1 MNLGDRRLAG
11 AFKDKESSVSCLTL
25 LVNVFNAAKEGNFMT
40 SLKRLSSSFVTLL
53 TITVLTKLGGAA
65 PIDDLI
71 KGAKQEGTIEFYA
84 PSTLTPQGA
93 QALAAAFNKKYGLNI
108 KLQFNPSGNM
118 TRDIGKVVGLGASGV
133 PPEWDLMVVTDAHH
147 ATLWVKKLHQ
157 PFDYKSIGV
166 DPKAIQYD
174 NGAVSFANQF
184 VLPAYNK
191 QLVPAKDAPKTWE
204 DLLNPKWKG
213 KIGVSS
219 ATHHMA
225 RLAAGP
231 WGEEKT
237 TNFVKALTKQELILG
252 RLGEIYNRLLL
263 GEIVLAVSLTDSE
276 IKSEKNKSAPV
287 VHAEAVSPLIAPA
300 YQAGVPKNA
309 PHPKAAYLMAGYL
322 TTPEAQKIWEKYAGQ
337 SSALIP
343 GTSAY
348 KYAQKKTVV
357 YMTQDQAAMVDR
369 LSREYGKIFGF
380 SGL

>member
-1 MNLGDRRLAG
+1 M
-11 AFKDKESSVSCLTL
+11 
-25 LVNVFNAAKEGNFMT
+25 
-40 SLKRLSSSFVTLL
+40 KRLLSCALIL
-53 TITVLTKLGGAA
+53 ATIGDFGTFAAAA

-93 QALAAAFNKKYGLNI
+93 QALGAAFNKKYGLNV
-108 KLQFNPSGNM
+108 KLQFSPSGNM

-147 ATLWVKKLHQ
+147 ATLWVKKMHQ
-157 PFDYKSIGV
+157 SFDYKSIGV
-166 DPKAIQYD
+166 DAKAVQYD
-174 NGAVSFANQF
+174 NGSVSFANQF

-191 QLVPAKDAPKTWE
+191 QLVPAKDVPKSWD

-231 WGEEKT
+231 WGEEKA
-237 TNFVKALTKQELILG
+237 TNFVKALTKQDLILG
-252 RLGEIYNRLLL
+252 RLGEIYSRLLL
-263 GEIVLAVSLTDSE
+263 GEIVVAVSLSDSE
-276 IKSEKNKSAPV
+276 IKSEKNKNAPV
-287 VHAEAVSPLIAPA
+287 VFAEQVSPLIAPA
-300 YQAGVPKNA
+300 YHAGVPKNA
-309 PHPKAAYLMAGYL
+309 AHPKVAHLMAAYL

-337 SSALIP
+337 SSAFIP
-343 GTSAY
+343 GTVAY
-348 KYAQKKTVV
+348 KYVQGKKVV
-357 YMTQDQAAMVDR
+357 YMSQDQAEMIDR

-380 SGL
+380 TGL

>member
-1 MNLGDRRLAG
+1 MMKAFIGKRVGDISFTLARRKSMKRFLAY
-11 AFKDKESSVSCLTL
+11 ALTL
-25 LVNVFNAAKEGNFMT
+25 ELIAGFTASA
-40 SLKRLSSSFVTLL
+40 L
-53 TITVLTKLGGAA
+53 AA

-93 QALAAAFNKKYGLNI
+93 QALGAAFNKKYGLNV
-108 KLQFNPSGNM
+108 KLQYSPSGNM

-147 ATLWVKKLHQ
+147 ATLWVKKMHQ

-166 DPKAIQYD
+166 DAKAVQYD
-174 NGAVSFANQF
+174 NGSVSFANQF

-191 QLVPAKDAPKTWE
+191 QLVQAKDAPKSWD

-231 WGEEKT
+231 WGEEKA
-237 TNFVKALTKQELILG
+237 TNFVKALTKQDLILG
-252 RLGEIYNRLLL
+252 RLGEIYSRLLL
-263 GEIVLAVSLTDSE
+263 GEIVVAVSLSDSE

-287 VHAEAVSPLIAPA
+287 VFAESVSPLLAPA
-300 YQAGVPKNA
+300 YHAGVPKNA
-309 PHPKAAYLMAGYL
+309 AHPKVAYLMAAYL

-337 SSALIP
+337 SSAFIP

-348 KYAQKKTVV
+348 KYVQKKQVV
-357 YMTQDQAAMVDR
+357 YMSQDQAEMIDR
-369 LSREYGKIFGF
+369 LAREYGKIFGF
-380 SGL
+380 TGL

>member
-1 MNLGDRRLAG
+1 MRGIKFSLAASMVVWFFAPA
-11 AFKDKESSVSCLTL
+11 AFAAPMDE
-25 LVNVFNAAKEGNFMT
+25 LVAAAKKEGEF
-40 SLKRLSSSFVTLL
+40 
-53 TITVLTKLGGAA
+53 
-65 PIDDLI
+65 
-71 KGAKQEGTIEFYA
+71 EFYA

-93 QALAAAFNKKYGLNI
+93 QALSAAFNKKYGLNV
-108 KLQFNPSGNM
+108 KLQYSPSGNM
-118 TRDIGKVVGLGASGV
+118 TRDVGKLVGLAASGT

-147 ATLWVKKLHQ
+147 ATLWLKKLHQ
-157 PFDYKSIGV
+157 TFEYRSIGV
-166 DPKAIQYD
+166 DAKAIQFD

-191 QLVPAKDAPKTWE
+191 QLVSPKDAPKSWD

-213 KIGVSS
+213 KMGVSS
-219 ATHHMA
+219 ATHHLA

-237 TNFVKALTKQELILG
+237 TQFVNALTKQELILG

-263 GEIVLAVSLTDSE
+263 GEIVIAVSLSDSE
-276 IKSEKNKSAPV
+276 IKSEHNKSAPV

-300 YQAGVPKNA
+300 YHAGVPKNA
-309 PHPKAAYLMAGYL
+309 AHPKVGHLFAAFL
-322 TTPEAQKIWEKYAGQ
+322 TTPEAQKIWEKHAGQ

-348 KYAQKKTVV
+348 KYVQKKKVV
-357 YMTQDQAAMVDR
+357 YMSQDQAETIDR

>member
-1 MNLGDRRLAG
+1 MKNIKVSFLA
-11 AFKDKESSVSCLTL
+11 L
-25 LVNVFNAAKEGNFMT
+25 LVIAIFGPAA
-40 SLKRLSSSFVTLL
+40 S
-53 TITVLTKLGGAA
+53 AA
-65 PIDDLI
+65 PIDELVAA
-71 KGAKQEGTIEFYA
+71 AKKEPAFEFYA

-93 QALAAAFNKKYGLNI
+93 QALNVAFNKKYGLNI
-108 KLQFNPSGNM
+108 KLQYNPSGNM
-118 TRDIGKVVGLGASGV
+118 TRDVGKLVGLAASGT

-147 ATLWVKKLHQ
+147 ATLWLKKLHQ
-157 PFDYKSIGV
+157 TFDYRSIGV
-166 DPKAIQYD
+166 DSKAIQFD

-191 QLVPAKDAPKTWE
+191 QLVSPKDAPKSWD

-213 KIGVSS
+213 KMGVSS

-237 TNFVKALTKQELILG
+237 TQFVNALTKQDLILG

-263 GEIVLAVSLTDSE
+263 GEIVIAASVSDSE
-276 IKSEKNKSAPV
+276 LKSEKNKTAPV
-287 VHAEAVSPLIAPA
+287 VFAEAVSPLIAPG
-300 YQAGVPKNA
+300 YLAGVPKNA
-309 PHPKAAYLMAGYL
+309 AHPKVSHLFAAYL
-322 TTPEAQKIWEKYAGQ
+322 TTPEAQKIWEKFAGQ
-337 SSALIP
+337 SSTLIP

-348 KYAQKKTVV
+348 KYVQGKKVV
-357 YMTQDQAAMVDR
+357 YMSQDQAETVDR

>member
-1 MNLGDRRLAG
+1 M
-11 AFKDKESSVSCLTL
+11 
-25 LVNVFNAAKEGNFMT
+25 
-40 SLKRLSSSFVTLL
+40 LKRKLFFVWVSVIALIVVSL
-53 TITVLTKLGGAA
+53 TSATAA
-65 PIDDLI
+65 PIDELI
-71 KGAKQEGTIEFYA
+71 KAAKQEGTLEFYA

-93 QALAAAFNKKYGLNI
+93 QALGAAFNKKYGLNV
-108 KLQFNPSGNM
+108 KLQYSPSGNM

-147 ATLWVKKLHQ
+147 ATLWVKKMHQ

-166 DPKAIQYD
+166 DAKAVQYD
-174 NGAVSFANQF
+174 NGSVSFANQF

-191 QLVPAKDAPKTWE
+191 QLVQVKDAPKSWD

-225 RLAAGP
+225 RLEAGP
-231 WGEEKT
+231 WGEEKA
-237 TNFVKALTKQELILG
+237 TNFVKALTKQDLILG
-252 RLGEIYNRLLL
+252 RLGEIYSRLLL
-263 GEIVLAVSLTDSE
+263 GEIVVAVSLSDSE

-287 VHAEAVSPLIAPA
+287 VFAEAVSPLIAPA
-300 YQAGVPKNA
+300 YHAGVPKNA
-309 PHPKAAYLMAGYL
+309 AHPKVAYLMAAYL

-337 SSALIP
+337 SSAFIP

-348 KYAQKKTVV
+348 QYVQKKQVV
-357 YMTQDQAAMVDR
+357 YMSQDQAETIDR

-380 SGL
+380 TGL

>member
-1 MNLGDRRLAG
+1 MKQFKLAILIFLLTAGLAPAASAAPVDDLVAAAKKESG
-11 AFKDKESSVSCLTL
+11 AF
-25 LVNVFNAAKEGNFMT
+25 
-40 SLKRLSSSFVTLL
+40 
-53 TITVLTKLGGAA
+53 
-65 PIDDLI
+65 
-71 KGAKQEGTIEFYA
+71 EFYA
-84 PSTLTPQGA
+84 PSTLTPLGA
-93 QALAAAFNKKYGLNI
+93 QAIASAFNKKYGLSV
-108 KLQFNPSGNM
+108 KLEFSPSGNM
-118 TRDIGKVVGLGASGV
+118 TRDVGKLVGLAASGT

-147 ATLWVKKLHQ
+147 ATLWLKKLQ
-157 PFDYKSIGV
+157 QTFDYKSIGV
-166 DPKAIQYD
+166 NPNAIQFD

-191 QLVPAKDAPKTWE
+191 QLVAAKDAPKSWD

-213 KIGVSS
+213 KMGVSS
-219 ATHHMA
+219 ATHHQA

-237 TNFVKALTKQELILG
+237 TQFVNALTKQDLILG

-263 GEIVLAVSLTDSE
+263 GEIVIAVSLSDSE
-276 IKSEKNKSAPV
+276 IKSEKNKTAPV
-287 VHAEAVSPLIAPA
+287 VFAESVSPLIAPG
-300 YQAGVPKNA
+300 YLAGVLKNA
-309 PHPKAAYLMAGYL
+309 PHPKTGHLLAAFL

-348 KYAQKKTVV
+348 KYVQGRKSVV
-357 YMTQDQAAMVDR
+357 YMSQDQAETVDR

>member
-1 MNLGDRRLAG
+1 MNSVLKLSIHLLALIMLL
-11 AFKDKESSVSCLTL
+11 ALTEL
-25 LVNVFNAAKEGNFMT
+25 AV
-40 SLKRLSSSFVTLL
+40 
-53 TITVLTKLGGAA
+53 AA

-93 QALAAAFNKKYGLNI
+93 QALGAAFNKKYSLNI
-108 KLQFNPSGNM
+108 KLQYSPSGNM

-147 ATLWVKKLHQ
+147 ATLWVKKMHE

-184 VLPAYNK
+184 VLPAYNRK
-191 QLVPAKDAPKTWE
+191 LVAAKDVPKSWD

-225 RLAAGP
+225 RLAAAP
-231 WGEEKT
+231 WGEAKT
-237 TNFVKALTKQELILG
+237 TAFVKALTKQDLMLG

-263 GEIVLAVSLTDSE
+263 GEILIAVSISDSE
-276 IKSEKNKSAPV
+276 IKSASHKTAPV
-287 VHAEAVSPLIAPA
+287 VFAESVSPLIAPA
-300 YQAGVPKNA
+300 YEACVPKHA
-309 PHPKAAYLMAGYL
+309 AQPKVAHLFAACL
-322 TTPEAQKIWEKYAGQ
+322 TTPEAQKIWESYAGQ
-337 SSALIP
+337 SSVLIP

-348 KYAQKKTVV
+348 KYVQNKQVV
-357 YMTQDQAAMVDR
+357 YMRQEQAAMIDR

-380 SGL
+380 TGL

>member
-1 MNLGDRRLAG
+1 MKGLQ
-11 AFKDKESSVSCLTL
+11 
-25 LVNVFNAAKEGNFMT
+25 
-40 SLKRLSSSFVTLL
+40 RLSSCFVLL
-53 TITVLTKLGGAA
+53 MTIAVWTSAGHAA

-93 QALAAAFNKKYGLNI
+93 QALGAAFNKKYGLNV
-108 KLQFNPSGNM
+108 KLQYSPSGNM

-147 ATLWVKKLHQ
+147 ATLWVKKMHQ

-191 QLVPAKDAPKTWE
+191 QQVAAKDAPKTWE

-231 WGEEKT
+231 WGEEKA

-263 GEIVLAVSLTDSE
+263 GEIVVAVSLTDSE
-276 IKSEKNKSAPV
+276 IKADKNKNAPV
-287 VHAEAVSPLIAPA
+287 AHAEAVSPLISPA
-300 YQAGVPKNA
+300 YEAGVPKNA
-309 PHPKAAYLMAGYL
+309 PHPKVAQLMAAYL

-343 GTSAY
+343 GTAAH
-348 KYAQKKTVV
+348 KYVQNKTVV
-357 YMTQDQAAMVDR
+357 YMNQDQAEIVDR
-369 LSREYGKIFGF
+369 LSREYGKMFGF

>member
-1 MNLGDRRLAG
+1 MMKAFIGKRVGDISFTLARRKSMKRFLAY
-11 AFKDKESSVSCLTL
+11 AFTL
-25 LVNVFNAAKEGNFMT
+25 ELIAGFTASA
-40 SLKRLSSSFVTLL
+40 L
-53 TITVLTKLGGAA
+53 AA

-93 QALAAAFNKKYGLNI
+93 QALGAAFNKKYGLNV
-108 KLQFNPSGNM
+108 KLQYSPSGNM

-147 ATLWVKKLHQ
+147 ATLWVKKMHQ

-166 DPKAIQYD
+166 DAKAVQYD
-174 NGAVSFANQF
+174 NGSVSFANQF

-191 QLVPAKDAPKTWE
+191 QLVQAKDAPKSWD

-231 WGEEKT
+231 WGEEKA
-237 TNFVKALTKQELILG
+237 TNFVKALTKQDLILG
-252 RLGEIYNRLLL
+252 RLGEIYSRLLL
-263 GEIVLAVSLTDSE
+263 GEIVVAVSLSDSE

-287 VHAEAVSPLIAPA
+287 VFAESVSPLLAPA
-300 YQAGVPKNA
+300 YHAGVPKNA
-309 PHPKAAYLMAGYL
+309 AHPKVAYLMAAYL

-337 SSALIP
+337 SSAFIP

-348 KYAQKKTVV
+348 KYVQKKQVV
-357 YMTQDQAAMVDR
+357 YMSQDQAEMIDR
-369 LSREYGKIFGF
+369 LAREYGKIFGF
-380 SGL
+380 TGL

>member
-1 MNLGDRRLAG
+1 MRRVFIYLVSLTMLS
-11 AFKDKESSVSCLTL
+11 AFCRVA
-25 LVNVFNAAKEGNFMT
+25 V
-40 SLKRLSSSFVTLL
+40 
-53 TITVLTKLGGAA
+53 AA

-93 QALAAAFNKKYGLNI
+93 QAIGAAFNKKYGLNI
-108 KLQFNPSGNM
+108 KLNYSPSGNM

-147 ATLWVKKLHQ
+147 ATLWVKKMHQ
-157 PFDYKSIGV
+157 QFDYKSIGV
-166 DPKAIQYD
+166 DPKAVQYD

-191 QLVPAKDAPKTWE
+191 QLVQPKDVPKSWD
-204 DLLNPKWKG
+204 DLLDPKWKG

-237 TNFVKALTKQELILG
+237 TNFVKALTKQNLILG

-263 GEIVLAVSLTDSE
+263 GEIVVAVSLSDSE
-276 IKSEKNKSAPV
+276 IKSEKNKNAPV
-287 VHAEAVSPLIAPA
+287 VLAESVSPLIAPA
-300 YQAGVPKNA
+300 YEAGVPKNA
-309 PHPKAAYLMAGYL
+309 AHPKVAFLMAAFL

-337 SSALIP
+337 SSAFIP

-348 KYAQKKTVV
+348 KYVQHKQVV
-357 YMTQDQAAMVDR
+357 YMTQDQAATVDR
-369 LSREYGKIFGF
+369 LAREYGKIFGF
-380 SGL
+380 TGL

>member
-1 MNLGDRRLAG
+1 MKPLQKLSIDFLLLIALAAFTNLA
-11 AFKDKESSVSCLTL
+11 V
-25 LVNVFNAAKEGNFMT
+25 
-40 SLKRLSSSFVTLL
+40 
-53 TITVLTKLGGAA
+53 AA

-93 QALAAAFNKKYGLNI
+93 QALGAAFNKKYDLNV
-108 KLQFNPSGNM
+108 KLQYSPSGNM
-118 TRDIGKVVGLGASGV
+118 TRDVGKVVGLGASGV

-147 ATLWVKKLHQ
+147 ATLWVKKMHQ

-166 DPKAIQYD
+166 DSKAIVYD

-184 VLPAYNK
+184 VLPAYNR
-191 QLVPAKDAPKTWE
+191 QLVAAKDVPKSWD

-237 TNFVKALTKQELILG
+237 TNFVKALTKQDLILG

-263 GEIVLAVSLTDSE
+263 GEIVVAVSVSDSE
-276 IKSEKNKSAPV
+276 LKSEKHKTAPV
-287 VHAEAVSPLIAPA
+287 VLAESVSPLISPA
-300 YQAGVPKNA
+300 YDAGVPKNA
-309 PHPKAAYLMAGYL
+309 AHPKVAHLLAAYLA
-322 TTPEAQKIWEKYAGQ
+322 TPEAQKIWEKYAGQ

-343 GTSAY
+343 GTTAY
-348 KYAQKKTVV
+348 KYVQKKQVV
-357 YMTQDQAAMVDR
+357 YMNQDRAEMVDR

-380 SGL
+380 TGL

>member
-1 MNLGDRRLAG
+1 M
-11 AFKDKESSVSCLTL
+11 K
-25 LVNVFNAAKEGNFMT
+25 
-40 SLKRLSSSFVTLL
+40 SLQRLSICFFALMMIL
-53 TITVLTKLGGAA
+53 PATKLGIAA

-71 KGAKQEGTIEFYA
+71 AGAKKEGTIEFYA

-93 QALAAAFNKKYGLNI
+93 QALGAAFNKKYGLNV
-108 KLQFNPSGNM
+108 KLQFSPSGNM
-118 TRDIGKVVGLGASGV
+118 TRDIGKVVGLGSSGV

-147 ATLWVKKLHQ
+147 ATLWVKKMHH

-166 DPKAIQYD
+166 DPKMIQYD

-191 QLVPAKDAPKTWE
+191 KLVSASDAPKTWD

-213 KIGVSS
+213 KLGVSS

-263 GEIVLAVSLTDSE
+263 GEIVVAVSLSDSE

-287 VHAEAVSPLIAPA
+287 VFAEAVSPLIAPA
-300 YQAGVPKNA
+300 YEAGAPKNA
-309 PHPKAAYLMAGYL
+309 PHPKVAYLMAAYL
-322 TTPEAQKIWEKYAGQ
+322 TTQEAQKIWEKYAGQ
-337 SSALIP
+337 SSAFIP
-343 GTSAY
+343 GTTAY
-348 KYAQKKTVV
+348 KYVQKKNVV
-357 YMTQDQAAMVDR
+357 YMTQDQAEMVDR